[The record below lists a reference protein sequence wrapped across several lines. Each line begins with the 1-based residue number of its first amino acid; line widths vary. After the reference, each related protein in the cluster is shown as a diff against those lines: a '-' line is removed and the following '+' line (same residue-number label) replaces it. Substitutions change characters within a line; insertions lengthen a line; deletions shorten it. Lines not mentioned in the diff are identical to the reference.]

1 MNRELSKKEI
11 ILILVLAFF
20 LLGLFY
26 YQFVYKDIENK
37 KAMYDTANIDDEI
50 LIEQTKLAQINKMKS
65 EIEANK
71 SNTSAGYVE
80 TYDNQKAEITAL
92 NDILSGAYTFNIGFD
107 QAVSNDDAVR
117 RNMNVTFSAASYSDA
132 KKIITD
138 LHDCKYRCLIRD
150 LSITA
155 LNKQDA
161 AAAVASAGESVS
173 AEDTDDTKKT
183 DTKDKT
189 SKDKTTKDISTDTDD
204 TASAD
209 DADTTQLSELDLNNG
224 PVSVTLTVEF
234 FETLYGSDTK
244 DGLDIQDTQETTAAD
259 ETAETQTQ

>member
-20 LLGLFY
+20 LVGLFY

-37 KAMYDTANIDDEI
+37 KAMYDTADIDDEI

-161 AAAVASAGESVS
+161 AAAVASAGDSV
-173 AEDTDDTKKT
+173 AADDTDDTKKT
-183 DTKDKT
+183 DTTDKA
-189 SKDKTTKDISTDTDD
+189 TKDITTDTDD
-204 TASAD
+204 NTSAD